1 MNNFNFSTI
10 LLIILIN
17 FIVAMTFAKVSQEMG
32 YAVSIQTD
40 EFTDTKYIKHRG
52 IIYTL
57 TPYNKTNKE

>member
-57 TPYNKTNKE
+57 TPYKKITKE

>member
-17 FIVAMTFAKVSQEMG
+17 FIVAMTFAKISQEMG

-40 EFTDTKYIKHRG
+40 ELTDTKYINYQNT
-52 IIYTL
+52 IYTL
-57 TPYNKTNKE
+57 IPYKKITKE